1 MEKFLNVVLQVLMVV
16 VNTTLMM
23 FTLSSF
29 WLWFV
34 SPLGVPT
41 IDMAHAFGL
50 SLIVTYFQVRNPKF
64 FKPELLIKR
73 TFMQRFGYN
82 FGITLMG
89 LLLGYVTSLFM

>member
-1 MEKFLNVVLQVLMVV
+1 MEKFLNVSLHVLMVII
-16 VNTTLMM
+16 NTTLMM

-29 WLWFV
+29 WGWFV
-34 SPLGVPT
+34 VPLGVHS
-41 IDMAHAFGL
+41 IGMAHAFGL

-89 LLLGYVTSLFM
+89 LLLGYIVSLFM